1 MSSDTW
7 LIAAIV
13 IVYMVL
19 ITVAGSYHS
28 RFMRTSADYF
38 KAGNAVPWWAAGIS
52 MYMSNFTAYTFVG
65 IASLVYA
72 EGLTGLLLE
81 TGPALAFLVAAAF
94 FARRWHRL
102 NLMSPPEYLEARFN
116 PLTRTAF
123 SVFGISQT
131 FISSGMRLY
140 AMCKFAEGM
149 TGLPLEPTILVC
161 GFVVMTYTLL
171 GGLWAVIVTDFVQF
185 VVLSIAATCLLG
197 LSVWTVLAG
206 AGWEGF
212 AAGVPAGYA
221 VFPGANAEHAW
232 GWLLVFWFTYLLD
245 YNGDWGVIQR
255 MCCTPSERDARK
267 AALLS
272 MAFSVPHAFLLLGP
286 CFLARVLFEAE
297 IGPPSIA
304 ATAENVYGRISA
316 LLLPAGLV
324 GVVIAAMLSATMSTL
339 STAWSVRSASFV
351 NDLYLRYV
359 RPAATDREQIR
370 AGRVAVVVQG
380 TIAVTVASVIAHRST
395 GLFALA
401 QGLVSL
407 IVVPVIAPLLLA
419 LLVHRTKRWAA
430 LAAMAVCLAF
440 AVLNKTGFA
449 LIGRTDPLPFE
460 WEVSI
465 GIGLAF
471 LVLWLSGHLPLSED
485 ERRRNAAFSRRLAS
499 PRAPAAGTS
508 NLPPPLGL
516 MGLFTVVI
524 GALVLL
530 LVLVPQTL
538 PQRLITLAVAVLL
551 LGCGQAMRRA
561 QRRLAPA
568 PQPSS
573 P

>member
-1 MSSDTW
+1 M
-7 LIAAIV
+7 A
-13 IVYMVL
+13 L
-19 ITVAGSYHS
+19 ITAAGSYHS
-28 RFMRTSADYF
+28 RFMRTTADYF

-123 SVFGISQT
+123 SIFGISQT

-149 TGLPLEPTILVC
+149 TGIPLVPTIVVC
-161 GFVVMTYTLL
+161 GLVVMTYTLL

-185 VVLSIAATCLLG
+185 LVLLVAAICLLG
-197 LSVWTVLAG
+197 LSLWAIFADG
-206 AGWEGF
+206 GW
-212 AAGVPAGYA
+212 GVFVAQIPAGYA
-221 VFPGANAEHAW
+221 IFPGANADHAW

-255 MCCTPSERDARK
+255 MCCTPSEKEARK

-272 MAFSVPHAFLLLGP
+272 MAFSVPHAFFLLGP

-297 IGPPSIA
+297 IGPPAVA
-304 ATAENVYGRISA
+304 AAAESVYGRISS

-351 NDLYLRYV
+351 NDLYLRFV
-359 RPAATDREQIR
+359 RPGATDREQIR
-370 AGRVAVVVQG
+370 AGRFAVVVQG
-380 TIAVTVASVIAHRST
+380 AVAVTVALVIAYRST

-401 QGLVSL
+401 QGLVGL

-430 LAAMAVCLAF
+430 LAAMVTCLAF
-440 AVLNKTGFA
+440 AVLNKAGYG
-449 LIGRTDPLPFE
+449 LLGRTAPLPFE
-460 WEVSI
+460 WEVPI
-465 GIGLAF
+465 GIALAF
-471 LVLWLSGHLPLSED
+471 AVLWLSGSLPLTAD
-485 ERRRNAAFSRRLAS
+485 EERRNAAFARRLAS
-499 PRAPAAGTS
+499 PRVPMPAAS
-508 NLPPPLGL
+508 NLPPPLGV
-516 MGLFTVVI
+516 MGLFTTVI
-524 GALVLL
+524 GGLVLL
-530 LVLVPQTL
+530 LVLVPQT
-538 PQRLITLAVAVLL
+538 PSQRLITLAVGVLL
-551 LGCGQAMRRA
+551 LALGQAMRRA
-561 QRRLAPA
+561 QRRLAAA
-568 PQPSS
+568 PLPSS
-573 P
+573 A